1 MAMAI
6 SIGAFIAGTIV
17 GFIFAALLSASRDNF
32 DEL

>member
-17 GFIFAALLSASRDNF
+17 GFIFAALLSSGKDNF
-32 DEL
+32 DE